1 MKKIGIASDHAGYEM
16 KEFLVG
22 YLNAMGYEVLDF
34 GAHSPESVDYADF
47 AHPLAEAIENGE
59 LERGVALCGSGEGMT
74 MTLNKHQGI
83 RAGLCWDT
91 EIASL
96 IRRHNDANIIVFP
109 ARFIT
114 NDEAVKMLD
123 AYFAAEFEGGR
134 HIARIANGDV
144 RSALGAVELAVQDML
159 YDPQTAGGLLI
170 ACDPADADA
179 LFAALK
185 DAVPSA
191 QRVGTVQPYAG
202 SARIYLK

>member
-96 IRRHNDANIIVFP
+96 IRRHNDANMLALG
-109 ARFIT
+109 ARVVGTELGRMIAKSFL
-114 NDEAVKMLD
+114 AG
-123 AYFAAEFEGGR
+123 EFEGGR
-134 HIARIANGDV
+134 HQRRIDQITAIENGED
-144 RSALGAVELAVQDML
+144 LG
-159 YDPQTAGGLLI
+159 
-170 ACDPADADA
+170 
-179 LFAALK
+179 
-185 DAVPSA
+185 
-191 QRVGTVQPYAG
+191 
-202 SARIYLK
+202 

>member
-91 EIASL
+91 EIAS
-96 IRRHNDANIIVFP
+96 RAANRA
-109 ARFIT
+109 ARSEEPET
-114 NDEAVKMLD
+114 AEAGPLQHV
-123 AYFAAEFEGGR
+123 
-134 HIARIANGDV
+134 
-144 RSALGAVELAVQDML
+144 
-159 YDPQTAGGLLI
+159 
-170 ACDPADADA
+170 ADGIADA
-179 LFAALK
+179 LNEGRKA
-185 DAVPSA
+185 DGDVTGWVRSGWDRSG
-191 QRVGTVQPYAG
+191 QN
-202 SARIYLK
+202 SN

>member
-134 HIARIANGDV
+134 ISRASPRCPWRAANRAAR
-144 RSALGAVELAVQDML
+144 SEE
-159 YDPQTAGGLLI
+159 PETAEAGPLQHV
-170 ACDPADADA
+170 ADGIADA
-179 LFAALK
+179 LNEGRKA
-185 DAVPSA
+185 DGDVTGWVRSGWDRSG
-191 QRVGTVQPYAG
+191 QN
-202 SARIYLK
+202 SN

>member
-47 AHPLAEAIENGE
+47 AHPLAEAIEKGE
-59 LERGVALCGSGEGMT
+59 FEHGIALCGSGEGMAI
-74 MTLNKHQGI
+74 TLNKHQRI
-83 RAGLCWDT
+83 RAGLVWRK
-91 EIASL
+91 EIAEL
-96 IRRHNDANIIVFP
+96 VKKHNNANVIVLP

-134 HIARIANGDV
+134 HIARIAKMPV
-144 RSALGAVELAVQDML
+144 
-159 YDPQTAGGLLI
+159 AG
-170 ACDPADADA
+170 C
-179 LFAALK
+179 K
-185 DAVPSA
+185 
-191 QRVGTVQPYAG
+191 
-202 SARIYLK
+202 

>member
-47 AHPLAEAIENGE
+47 AHPLAEAIENGELERGVALCGSLAEAIENGE

-134 HIARIANGDV
+134 HIARIAKMPV
-144 RSALGAVELAVQDML
+144 
-159 YDPQTAGGLLI
+159 AG
-170 ACDPADADA
+170 C
-179 LFAALK
+179 K
-185 DAVPSA
+185 
-191 QRVGTVQPYAG
+191 
-202 SARIYLK
+202 

>member
-96 IRRHNDANIIVFP
+96 IRRHNNANALCLGGRVVGAGLGCQIVDAFLN
-109 ARFIT
+109 
-114 NDEAVKMLD
+114 
-123 AYFAAEFEGGR
+123 AEFEGGR
-134 HIARIANGDV
+134 HQMRIDKMM
-144 RSALGAVELAVQDML
+144 ALENH
-159 YDPQTAGGLLI
+159 
-170 ACDPADADA
+170 
-179 LFAALK
+179 
-185 DAVPSA
+185 
-191 QRVGTVQPYAG
+191 
-202 SARIYLK
+202 